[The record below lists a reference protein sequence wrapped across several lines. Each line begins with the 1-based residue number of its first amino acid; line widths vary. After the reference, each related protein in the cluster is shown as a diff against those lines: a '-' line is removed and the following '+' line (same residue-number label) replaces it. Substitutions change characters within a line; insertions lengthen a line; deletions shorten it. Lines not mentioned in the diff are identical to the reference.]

1 MLYVLIGR
9 KWATRILPFIL
20 GALVLLG
27 LVWNGWWLWAV
38 LIYFLGRV
46 YAEPLDQITPLD
58 TRRKLLAVL
67 GLIIFLLTF
76 SPVPLS
82 LF

>member
-1 MLYVLIGR
+1 
-9 KWATRILPFIL
+9 
-20 GALVLLG
+20 
-27 LVWNGWWLWAV
+27 V

-58 TRRKLLAVL
+58 SRRKLLAVL

-82 LF
+82 IF